1 MGLGF
6 TWWAVGWWGMAFC
19 FNNPSYR
26 SLPEGLVKHKVIPG
40 RPVGCGQ
47 GGFVRW
53 FFGWHSLRRIVVFQQ
68 LHIDTLLAQRCPL
81 GCLRQSIS
89 LRSVP
94 ICQRDFWKEDG
105 LAVSLCSAV
114 HNQIHSGFH
123 YWLAQHDLL
132 VPLAGFALHFVQPIS
147 ASLRFSR
154 CQRIAGAV
162 QSKASS
168 FCFRKAQVRLRT
180 STTISKVGKVSI
192 Y

>member
-1 MGLGF
+1 
-6 TWWAVGWWGMAFC
+6 MAFC
-19 FNNPSYR
+19 FTNPSYR

-40 RPVGCGQ
+40 RPVGCGR

-68 LHIDTLLAQRCPL
+68 LHT
-81 GCLRQSIS
+81 
-89 LRSVP
+89 P

-105 LAVSLCSAV
+105 LAASLCSAV

-154 CQRIAGAV
+154 CQQDRR
-162 QSKASS
+162 AS
-168 FCFRKAQVRLRT
+168 FNLMRRT
-180 STTISKVGKVSI
+180 SASAKFKLGYEQRPQRSEAT
-192 Y
+192 